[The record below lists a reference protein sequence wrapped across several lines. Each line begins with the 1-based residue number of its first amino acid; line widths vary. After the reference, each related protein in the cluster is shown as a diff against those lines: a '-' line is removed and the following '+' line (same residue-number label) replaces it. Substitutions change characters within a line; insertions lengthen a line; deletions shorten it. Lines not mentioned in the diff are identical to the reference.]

1 MNKEFLAVFQLSK
14 MIVFEVNYY
23 TLSTNRTPHFATSAA
38 QFVRNKR
45 DYNQCGQAQNDLLPR
60 GSAAR
65 SFYLKWDA
73 KHLHDLTE
81 SEYTEMMQD
90 LEALKEKYNHI
101 LRVLDE
107 SKKPYSPRISFYDT
121 VELSKQTPKSA

>member
-14 MIVFEVNYY
+14 MIVFEVDYY
-23 TLSTNRTPHFATSAA
+23 TLSSNRTPHFSTSAA

-45 DYNQCGQAQNDLLPR
+45 DYNQCGQAQNDLLPL

-65 SFYLKWDA
+65 SFYLKWDE
-73 KHLHDLTE
+73 KHLQDLTE
-81 SEYTEMMQD
+81 QEYTEMIQD
-90 LEALKEKYNHI
+90 LETLKEKYNHI
-101 LRVLDE
+101 FRELDE

-121 VELSKQTPKSA
+121 VELSKQTPKTL